1 VRHPSIVRAA
11 AVVSLAIALLSA
23 AACSKAADSTTASG
37 PNGAT
42 STTSSAA
49 AGPGSSVPNTGGTTP
64 VGTTPTT
71 SEPAK
76 ATGAAKPSAGCTAK
90 APDGLTPGKVL
101 DATITVAGTEHK
113 YRLYV
118 PASLTPGT
126 PVPLVMDLH
135 GLNEPHQA
143 QAAVS
148 GWETKSETDHFI
160 VVTPRGGTVIPTW
173 NSTVADDNPDT
184 VYLRQLIE
192 KTEAEVCIDTTRAY
206 VGGISNGGLESSIV
220 GCKLADKVAA
230 VGLVSGIVVPEP
242 CKSVRPMPAI
252 IFWGKLDCVL
262 PFYGGLGV
270 CLIGGEK
277 GVPKTAPSA
286 PVNDSAVP
294 PVEEAVAAWAK
305 RNGCDEKPTVTKVGE
320 HSEKRS
326 FAGCKDSSAID
337 FYVIANGGHTWP
349 GSKAAAAR
357 EKDPNDPQGITTM
370 EVDATALMWQFFQRF
385 QVAA

>member
-1 VRHPSIVRAA
+1 VKHPSIGRAGI
-11 AVVSLAIALLSA
+11 VSILVALLLAS
-23 AACSKAADSTTASG
+23 ACSKAPDTTTAG
-37 PNGAT
+37 ANGAT
-42 STTSSAA
+42 TTAASTPSSSTAT
-49 AGPGSSVPNTGGTTP
+49 GPSGSTP
-64 VGTTPTT
+64 VGTSPPPTT
-71 SEPAK
+71 VAPAK
-76 ATGAAKPSAGCTAK
+76 ATGAARPSAGCSAK
-90 APDGLTPGKVL
+90 LPEGLTPGTVL
-101 DATITVAGTEHK
+101 DAKITVAGTEHP

-118 PASLTPGT
+118 PKSLTPGT

-148 GWETKSETDHFI
+148 GWETKSETDHFV

-173 NSTVADDNPDT
+173 NSTVSDDNPDT
-184 VYLRQLIE
+184 AYLRQLIE
-192 KTEAEVCIDTTRAY
+192 KTEAEVCIDESRAY

-230 VGLVSGIVVPEP
+230 VGLVSGIVVPES
-242 CKSVRPMPAI
+242 CKGVRPMPAI

-262 PFYGGLGV
+262 PFYGGLGA

-286 PVNDSAVP
+286 PVRDGAVP
-294 PVEEAVAAWAK
+294 PVEDAVAAWAA

-320 HSEKRS
+320 HSERRT
-326 FAGCKDSSAID
+326 FTGCKADAAID

-370 EVDATALMWQFFQRF
+370 EVDATALMWEFFQRF
-385 QVAA
+385 QVVA